1 MKKTNFIILLLIIII
16 TILGALCWSFAS
28 GTISFNS
35 NTQKSSESQENT
47 QNKKTTTNKGN
58 KVQTKE
64 VRYYQ
69 TEYYYTQDS
78 KILQEIELLTDG
90 TFNYYEGYSNQ
101 NEDYQSS
108 SLVVGKPL
116 YTGTYV
122 ETSSNIKLNMQL
134 QTGNDNTCNSN
145 IAGKY
150 ACTKEMNFTINDN
163 HSITNI
169 TDTPNQAFKVI
180 SKEEAKFIN

>member
-47 QNKKTTTNKGN
+47 QNKKTTTNKDN

-78 KILQEIELLTDG
+78 KILQEIEFKNRCIQVIKT
-90 TFNYYEGYSNQ
+90 EI
-101 NEDYQSS
+101 DY
-108 SLVVGKPL
+108 
-116 YTGTYV
+116 
-122 ETSSNIKLNMQL
+122 IK
-134 QTGNDNTCNSN
+134 NS
-145 IAGKY
+145 
-150 ACTKEMNFTINDN
+150 
-163 HSITNI
+163 
-169 TDTPNQAFKVI
+169 
-180 SKEEAKFIN
+180 